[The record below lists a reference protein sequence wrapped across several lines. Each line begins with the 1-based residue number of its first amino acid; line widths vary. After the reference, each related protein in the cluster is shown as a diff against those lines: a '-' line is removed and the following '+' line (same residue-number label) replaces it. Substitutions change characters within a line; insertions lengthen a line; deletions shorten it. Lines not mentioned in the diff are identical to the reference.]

1 MRERRVTIWVAL
13 VILLLILLNLPAAK
27 SLGIKN
33 AVRTAFAP
41 LQESA
46 AGGWE
51 RLREGWATVRGLGGM
66 ALENQR
72 MSTELARLQSE
83 VRDLKSLERENER
96 LRGVLGFSSRATRD
110 LIPAE
115 VIARS
120 RDGWWQTLRLNKG
133 SDDGVQANQAVISVE
148 GLVGRVASVS
158 PKTADVLLLS
168 DPTCNV
174 AAQILRSGAF
184 GVVAGRGP
192 QWDGSVLC
200 RMEFINKNIPL
211 QPGDEVITSGLG
223 GIFPRGLL
231 IGYVDRITTDRSGLY
246 QYADIISKADL
257 GTLQYVFAVRSVSPD
272 APYVQVPDQGAVR

>member
-1 MRERRVTIWVAL
+1 MRERRLTIWVAL
-13 VILLLILLNLPAAK
+13 VFLLLVLLNLPAAK

-33 AVRTAFAP
+33 AVRTAIAP
-41 LQESA
+41 LQESVA
-46 AGGWE
+46 NGSS

-66 ALENQR
+66 AVENQR

-96 LRGVLGFSSRATRD
+96 LRGVLGFSSRASRD

-133 SDDGVQANQAVISVE
+133 SDDGVEADQAVISVE

-158 PKTADVLLLS
+158 QKTADVLLLS

-174 AAQILRSGAF
+174 AAQMLRSGAY
-184 GVVAGRGP
+184 GIVSGRGP
-192 QWDGSVLC
+192 QWDGSVIC
-200 RMEFINKNIPL
+200 RMEFINKNIPVR
-211 QPGDEVITSGLG
+211 PGDEVITSGLG

-257 GTLQYVFAVRSVSPD
+257 GTLQYVFAVRGVSAN
-272 APYVQVPDQGAVR
+272 APYVQTLGEAAKE